1 MRKILSHPERPIS
14 LYTKT
19 ARPHR
24 PSLTMASRNFRIRN
38 ETCKFRFRGCSP
50 RKRFKVINS
59 FNIPTKKKDMKK
71 KDQSI
76 SYQLSGTENKNI
88 FLVAIFSYNSFFY
101 RKRFAGRLHLAP
113 LFYSKIFFRNQDFY
127 VFVDLLRNRILLFY
141 LCNFS
146 GLVNGTLNQAQLC
159 IQEIF
164 SELKGG
170 FRVTAFAAELY
181 RWWPTSIETSL

>member
-1 MRKILSHPERPIS
+1 MRKILSHPERPIF

-19 ARPHR
+19 ARPPTFARDGLAKFSHTKR
-24 PSLTMASRNFRIRN
+24 NVQISLSRLFSTKTLQSN
-38 ETCKFRFRGCSP
+38 KFVRYCDE
-50 RKRFKVINS
+50 KED
-59 FNIPTKKKDMKK
+59 TKK

-76 SYQLSGTENKNI
+76 SYQLSGIENKNI
-88 FLVAIFSYNSFFY
+88 FLVAIFSYNSFFW
-101 RKRFAGRLHLAP
+101 RKRFAERPHLAP
-113 LFYSKIFFRNQDFY
+113 LFYSKIFSRNQDFY

-141 LCNFS
+141 LCNFW

-164 SELKGG
+164 SRLKGS

-181 RWWPTSIETSL
+181 RWWPTSIETNL